1 MAIIDQKIY
10 EQTPRE
16 AISWKILCYA
26 IILSFSGSAHGFNT
40 ANISGVLASS
50 PFKKHFELSGMSEES
65 LADWKAWIT
74 SMLILGS
81 GVGSLI
87 IAPIND
93 KLGRK
98 WSLGLSAFVYSVSAM
113 LMSANPGGAGGRA
126 ELLVGWFLSG
136 AESGA
141 ASVVGTNYM
150 AEIAPSAIRG
160 GLTASYNANTMLSV
174 GLAYWIN
181 YGALL
186 NLGGSNAQWQVSMGV
201 QALPDIILIVGLFFV
216 PESTRWLLSKGK
228 SEAAEA
234 ALENLRSLPRDHAYL
249 RQELYEIRA
258 GIEHELALSPGFKG
272 FFREMAFSNVRKRL
286 ALVMMMQ
293 IGFQFSGGNTLTYY
307 MTSILES
314 IGITSNSLNHLFE
327 GIYGMVKFLSVLLYC
342 LFIIDRLGRRTGL
355 FVGSSLILVCL
366 TYITVFLAVSDKSG
380 EISKAS
386 GLVAVVFIYI
396 FAVGYS
402 FSWAVAPYIINSEA
416 FPTKIRSTLPGNFAL
431 SRAQPNMVL
440 AMHSWGPFCLFTC
453 VTLCMTAYAYFAYPE
468 TKGLSMEH
476 MEELFNMPWY
486 RVGRASTE
494 VIIAVGAEPTLD
506 EKKERGIDVEQTED
520 AGKPRTAWIVD
531 CSHCSLPGR
540 RTRQV

>member
-1 MAIIDQKIY
+1 MAIIDKKIY
-10 EQTPRE
+10 EQTPKE

-40 ANISGVLASS
+40 ANISGVLAFS

-65 LADWKAWIT
+65 LADWKAGIT

-81 GVGSLI
+81 CVGSLI
-87 IAPIND
+87 IAPVNN

-98 WSLGLSAFVYSVSAM
+98 WSLGLSAFVYSLSAI

-126 ELLVGWFLSG
+126 ELLVGRFLSG
-136 AESGA
+136 AGSGA
-141 ASVVGTNYM
+141 ASVVGMNYM

-186 NLGGSNAQWQVSMGV
+186 NLGGSNAQWQVPMGF
-201 QALPDIILIVGLFFV
+201 QALPGIILIVGLFFV
-216 PESTRWLLSKGK
+216 PESPRWLLSKGK

-234 ALENLRSLPRDHAYL
+234 ALENLRSLPRDHTYL

-258 GIEHELALSPGFKG
+258 GVEHELALSPSFKG
-272 FFREMAFSNVRKRL
+272 LLKEMVSSNVRKRL

-307 MTSILES
+307 MTSECSHPHADLRVYRYHLELLQLPLCRHLRHGQIPLRS
-314 IGITSNSLNHLFE
+314 SLLPLHHRQTRSPNRAL
-327 GIYGMVKFLSVLLYC
+327 
-342 LFIIDRLGRRTGL
+342 
-355 FVGSSLILVCL
+355 VGSSLILVSL

-380 EISKAS
+380 EISKAG

-402 FSWAVAPYIINSEA
+402 FSWAVAPYIINAEA
-416 FPTKIRSTLPGNFAL
+416 FPTKIRSTCMAICIAWQYLVNFAF

-453 VTLCMTAYAYFAYPE
+453 VTLCMTVYAYFAYPE

-486 RVGRASTE
+486 RVGRASTK

-506 EKKERGIDVEQTED
+506 EKKEKGINVEQTED
-520 AGKPRTAWIVD
+520 AAKPRTA
-531 CSHCSLPGR
+531 
-540 RTRQV
+540 

>member
-1 MAIIDQKIY
+1 MAIIDKKIY
-10 EQTPRE
+10 EQTPKE

-40 ANISGVLASS
+40 ANISGVLAFS

-81 GVGSLI
+81 CVGSLV

-98 WSLGLSAFVYSVSAM
+98 WSLGLSAFVYSVSAI

-126 ELLVGWFLSG
+126 ELLVGRFLSG
-136 AESGA
+136 AGSGA

-186 NLGGSNAQWQVSMGV
+186 NLGGSNAQWQVPMGV
-201 QALPDIILIVGLFFV
+201 QALPGIILIVGLFFV
-216 PESTRWLLSKGK
+216 PESPRWLLSKGK
-228 SEAAEA
+228 SEAAEV

-272 FFREMAFSNVRKRL
+272 FLREMASSNVRKRL

-314 IGITSNSLNHLFE
+314 IGITSNSFNYLFA
-327 GIYGMVKFLSVLLYC
+327 GIYGMVKFLSVVLYC

-355 FVGSSLILVCL
+355 FVGSSLILVSL

-380 EISKAS
+380 EISKAG

-402 FSWAVAPYIINSEA
+402 FSWAVAPYIINAEA
-416 FPTKIRSTLPGNFAL
+416 FPTKIRSTCMAICIAWQYLVNFAL

-453 VTLCMTAYAYFAYPE
+453 VTLCMTVYAYFAYPE

-486 RVGRASTE
+486 RVGRASTK

-506 EKKERGIDVEQTED
+506 EKKERGINVEQTED
-520 AGKPRTAWIVD
+520 AGKPRTA
-531 CSHCSLPGR
+531 
-540 RTRQV
+540 

>member
-1 MAIIDQKIY
+1 MAIIDKKIY
-10 EQTPRE
+10 EQTPKE

-26 IILSFSGSAHGFNT
+26 IILSF
-40 ANISGVLASS
+40 S

-81 GVGSLI
+81 CVGSLI
-87 IAPIND
+87 IAPVNN

-98 WSLGLSAFVYSVSAM
+98 WSLGLSAFVYSLSAI

-126 ELLVGWFLSG
+126 ELLVGRFLSG
-136 AESGA
+136 AGSGA
-141 ASVVGTNYM
+141 ASVVGMNYM

-160 GLTASYNANTMLSV
+160 GLTASYNANTMLSI

-186 NLGGSNAQWQVSMGV
+186 NLGGSNAQWQVPMGV
-201 QALPDIILIVGLFFV
+201 QALPGIILIVGLFFV
-216 PESTRWLLSKGK
+216 PESPRWLLSKGK

-234 ALENLRSLPRDHAYL
+234 ALENLRSLPRDHTYL

-258 GIEHELALSPGFKG
+258 GVEHELALSPSFKG
-272 FFREMAFSNVRKRL
+272 LLKEMVSSNVRKRL

-293 IGFQFSGGNTLTYY
+293 MGFQFSGGNTLTYY

-314 IGITSNSLNHLFE
+314 IGITSNSFNYLFA

-355 FVGSSLILVCL
+355 LS
-366 TYITVFLAVSDKSG
+366 AR
-380 EISKAS
+380 ISKAG

-402 FSWAVAPYIINSEA
+402 FSWAVAPYIINAEA
-416 FPTKIRSTLPGNFAL
+416 FPTKIRSTCMAICIAWQYLVNFAL

-453 VTLCMTAYAYFAYPE
+453 VTLCMTVYAYFAYPE

-486 RVGRASTE
+486 RVGRASTK
-494 VIIAVGAEPTLD
+494 VIIAVGAEPILD
-506 EKKERGIDVEQTED
+506 EKKERGINVEQTED
-520 AGKPRTAWIVD
+520 AAKPRTA
-531 CSHCSLPGR
+531 
-540 RTRQV
+540 